1 MYEEKYYNNLM
12 LTEKN
17 LSLEQ
22 ISSQVLSELQTEH
35 MPTMRLGTV
44 AVHTEFQLSEEPQSC
59 PIHIASDQIPA
70 IAAESDPAKR
80 RQLDTRP
87 NLPISANGDSTSAYL
102 REIGRIPLLTSKDE
116 TELALTIRSGK
127 EAAAHLAE
135 LQATDTIQS
144 VSPRQLADL
153 KRRISAAD
161 IAREKFINANQRL
174 VVSIAKKYQ
183 YSHLS
188 LLDLIQEGNIGMMR
202 AVEKFDPDKGFKFS
216 TYAMWWIK
224 QSIIRGIDNTG
235 KAIRIPSH
243 AINAQHAVK
252 TSIRRLEEDLGRK
265 PTIPEIAI
273 DSSYEEADIRRILQ
287 FPSDPIS
294 LSTPVGEDSTTE
306 FGESIGD
313 TNAIETIEESIDML
327 GMRLALKTALDKL
340 SPREREIIILRKGLI
355 DGNETTFE
363 AIGHSMGLTR
373 ERIRQIEAKA
383 MKKLAEKSFGLSP
396 ELYR

>member
-1 MYEEKYYNNLM
+1 M
-12 LTEKN
+12 LTDKN

-22 ISSQVLSELQTEH
+22 ISLQVLSELHTEH

-44 AVHTEFQLSEEPQSC
+44 AVHTEFQLSEVDSIVLSEEPQSC
-59 PIHIASDQIPA
+59 PILISSEQIPA
-70 IAAESDPAKR
+70 IATESDPAKR

-87 NLPISANGDSTSAYL
+87 SLKLSADVDSTAAYL
-102 REIGRIPLLTSKDE
+102 REIGRIPLLTKNDE
-116 TELALTIRSGK
+116 IELALTIRSGN
-127 EAAAHLAE
+127 EAATQLAE
-135 LQATDTIQS
+135 LQATDTSQS
-144 VSPRQLADL
+144 ISPRQLVEL

-161 IAREKFINANQRL
+161 IAREKFISANQRL

-216 TYAMWWIK
+216 TYATWWIK
-224 QSIIRGIDNTG
+224 QSIARSVDNTG

-243 AINAQHAVK
+243 ASSAQNAVK
-252 TSIRRLEEDLGRK
+252 ASMRRLEDDLGRK
-265 PTIPEIAI
+265 PTIPEIAT
-273 DSSYEEADIRRILQ
+273 DSSYEEADIRRILE
-287 FPSDPIS
+287 FPIEPVS

-313 TNAIETIEESIDML
+313 PNATEAIEESIDML
-327 GMRLALKTALDKL
+327 AMRVALKTALDKL
-340 SPREREIIILRKGLI
+340 SPRERQIIIMRKGLI
-355 DGNETTFE
+355 DGQELTFE
-363 AIGHSMGLTR
+363 AIGQSMGLTR

-383 MKKLAEKSFGLSP
+383 MEKLAAKNYGLSP